1 MVYQGTSNSYKINKL
16 QEMTSYDFR
25 IFASN
30 AAGSGPYSE
39 VYTFTTLKAPPP
51 VLKGKLYCNLLPV
64 HAGIGLLSSLPVL
77 SFKVK
82 HRFHYL

>member
-16 QEMTSYDFR
+16 QEMTSYDLR
-25 IFASN
+25 LFASN

-51 VLKGKLYCNLLPV
+51 APKGITHYFNQ
-64 HAGIGLLSSLPVL
+64 SSLHISN
-77 SFKVK
+77 SF
-82 HRFHYL
+82 

>member
-16 QEMTSYDFR
+16 QEMMSYDFR
-25 IFASN
+25 IYASN

-51 VLKGKLYCNLLPV
+51 ALKGMMVLILYTIMYSPLMFNILV
-64 HAGIGLLSSLPVL
+64 D
-77 SFKVK
+77 
-82 HRFHYL
+82 